1 MTTNIKDT
9 GLTDGQNR
17 YLALAWVCFE
27 VEPKIDFDKL
37 SLVSG
42 SKTANSARE
51 MLRVA
56 KKKLSENITAS
67 TGDTSGTIA
76 PPNTPATKTPKKKA
90 IPKTQSTK
98 GKGAKK
104 RKVTANSGDEDDQE
118 TPTKQK
124 IVVKNEPA
132 EEDSDAGAGAG
143 ASDNDDEV

>member
-56 KKKLSENITAS
+56 KKKLTENIAAS
-67 TGDTSGTIA
+67 TGDTNGTVA
-76 PPNTPATKTPKKKA
+76 PPNTPATKTPRKKA
-90 IPKTQSTK
+90 VPKTQSTK
-98 GKGAKK
+98 GKGGKK
-104 RKVTANSGDEDDQE
+104 RKMTVDSDEEDDE
-118 TPTKQK
+118 TPSKLKVT
-124 IVVKNEPA
+124 VKTEPA
-132 EEDSDAGAGAG
+132 EEDAGARGA
-143 ASDNDDEV
+143 DDDDEV